1 VTRDEFKRLM
11 NFRYLNQLASP
22 GEAVGCIAGQSVGE
36 PSTQM
41 TLNTFHFAGRGEANV
56 TLGIPRLRELL
67 MAAAKKLA
75 TPVMT
80 LPLLPHARTREQ
92 ATSLAR
98 RLRRVRLAEL
108 IRKLTVTENPC
119 GVSHAGTGAMART
132 FTVSM
137 KLRGPKAGDDDEDAE
152 TSADV
157 GSDSDSD
164 SDDITA
170 EDDDGKV
177 SFTQMAKSFKKEFTK
192 RLYGLVKLELRRRGA
207 NPGRI
212 EVSKPEKAD
221 RGSPGAAGDDDDDE
235 APGDGGAGK
244 KKKAVES
251 KKDEKEDGEDGSDD
265 EDEDEEEGAK
275 TEDRT
280 AARGDDGEG
289 HTDADAKEKK
299 EKVGHVKRV
308 KTEGEVKAV
317 DSDDDA
323 MDEDSDEDSDSDS
336 GSEDSDSDGDSGSD
350 SSDGDEA
357 EEAPKKKKAT
367 AKPQGTR
374 TIGGDLLE
382 SLEDIV
388 ETVEIDREART
399 CTLRMSLKLT
409 APNLLVL
416 ELCEKVAAETIVR
429 SVPGIDK
436 TYVVGKL
443 PEDDPTGKDPL
454 RIQTDGVNFAAAWAN
469 DDLIDCQK
477 LTTNDVY
484 AMLQTFGVEAARQ
497 TLVQEV
503 RNVFGVY
510 GIAVDARHLTLIADF
525 MMQQGNYRP
534 CSRAG
539 IETSTSPFLKMSYET
554 AAAFLVDATMKGS
567 EDTLESPSSRIV
579 MGRVPDLGTG
589 SFGLRYDMK
598 KAAKMA
604 EEARKAAG
612 KF

>member
-1 VTRDEFKRLM
+1 M
-11 NFRYLNQLASP
+11 
-22 GEAVGCIAGQSVGE
+22 
-36 PSTQM
+36 
-41 TLNTFHFAGRGEANV
+41 
-56 TLGIPRLRELL
+56 
-67 MAAAKKLA
+67 
-75 TPVMT
+75 
-80 LPLLPHARTREQ
+80 
-92 ATSLAR
+92 
-98 RLRRVRLAEL
+98 
-108 IRKLTVTENPC
+108 
-119 GVSHAGTGAMART
+119 
-132 FTVSM
+132 
-137 KLRGPKAGDDDEDAE
+137 
-152 TSADV
+152 
-157 GSDSDSD
+157 
-164 SDDITA
+164 
-170 EDDDGKV
+170 
-177 SFTQMAKSFKKEFTK
+177 
-192 RLYGLVKLELRRRGA
+192 
-207 NPGRI
+207 
-212 EVSKPEKAD
+212 SKPEKAD

-235 APGDGGAGK
+235 APGDGGARK

-336 GSEDSDSDGDSGSD
+336 GSDDSDSDGESGSD

-357 EEAPKKKKAT
+357 EEAPKKKKAA

-388 ETVEIDREART
+388 ETVEIDRETRT

>member
-1 VTRDEFKRLM
+1 
-11 NFRYLNQLASP
+11 
-22 GEAVGCIAGQSVGE
+22 
-36 PSTQM
+36 
-41 TLNTFHFAGRGEANV
+41 
-56 TLGIPRLRELL
+56 
-67 MAAAKKLA
+67 
-75 TPVMT
+75 
-80 LPLLPHARTREQ
+80 
-92 ATSLAR
+92 
-98 RLRRVRLAEL
+98 
-108 IRKLTVTENPC
+108 
-119 GVSHAGTGAMART
+119 
-132 FTVSM
+132 
-137 KLRGPKAGDDDEDAE
+137 
-152 TSADV
+152 
-157 GSDSDSD
+157 
-164 SDDITA
+164 
-170 EDDDGKV
+170 
-177 SFTQMAKSFKKEFTK
+177 
-192 RLYGLVKLELRRRGA
+192 
-207 NPGRI
+207 
-212 EVSKPEKAD
+212 
-221 RGSPGAAGDDDDDE
+221 
-235 APGDGGAGK
+235 
-244 KKKAVES
+244 
-251 KKDEKEDGEDGSDD
+251 
-265 EDEDEEEGAK
+265 
-275 TEDRT
+275 
-280 AARGDDGEG
+280 
-289 HTDADAKEKK
+289 
-299 EKVGHVKRV
+299 
-308 KTEGEVKAV
+308 
-317 DSDDDA
+317 
-323 MDEDSDEDSDSDS
+323 MDEDSEQDSDSDS
-336 GSEDSDSDGDSGSD
+336 GSDDSDSSDGESGSD

-357 EEAPKKKKAT
+357 EEAPKKKKKKAA

-388 ETVEIDREART
+388 ETVEIDRETRT

>member
-1 VTRDEFKRLM
+1 M

-137 KLRGPKAGDDDEDAE
+137 KLRGPKAGDDEDDAE

-164 SDDITA
+164 SYDVTA

-235 APGDGGAGK
+235 APGDGGARK